1 MVCAFFFPFIA
12 VVVVI
17 VVLGSKNAHPTT
29 EAYINRTLLV
39 SRVIYKLF
47 CRCVVR
53 FKFNHGPSACRTVW
67 RTRRFRFLHT
77 QTQRQRQKLFTSML
91 PFLTFNQHRPADKE
105 VCNWSPLHWAVTA
118 EGKAR
123 LAVDVLRVANIRAV
137 IAFIN
142 RHIYP
147 GSFRMRL
154 GEIKGLHH
162 YKQFYQTWTVFK
174 LLWKWSFRTLIF
186 SNLF

>member
-1 MVCAFFFPFIA
+1 MRTHHQHPGDDGINAHIPANTRIEQERMVCAFFFPFIA

-77 QTQRQRQKLFTSML
+77 HTQRQRQREKPPKINERWNFLLRCYHFWLSTNTDLQTRKCVTGVLFTGPLRLKAKPGWQWMSWGL
-91 PFLTFNQHRPADKE
+91 PT
-105 VCNWSPLHWAVTA
+105 
-118 EGKAR
+118 
-123 LAVDVLRVANIRAV
+123 
-137 IAFIN
+137 
-142 RHIYP
+142 
-147 GSFRMRL
+147 
-154 GEIKGLHH
+154 
-162 YKQFYQTWTVFK
+162 
-174 LLWKWSFRTLIF
+174 
-186 SNLF
+186 